1 MKPKKAITIR
11 SSAAEYLTFVAA
23 TGDNPASIEMRYQDE
38 NVWLTQRM
46 MAELYGVEVPTV
58 NEHIA
63 KIFADKELTV
73 EATIRNFRIVQT
85 EGARQVSREVKH
97 YNLQTLRHIPMTMED
112 WESRLNGFLTLW
124 NHDVLQDNGKI
135 SAELAKLKA
144 ETEFEKYR
152 LIQDQIYLSDFDRFM
167 MLEEASKKN

>member
-1 MKPKKAITIR
+1 MKPQKEISIR

-63 KIFADKELTV
+63 KIFADKELTE

-85 EGARQVSREVKH
+85 EGARQVKH
-97 YNLQTLRHIPMTMED
+97 ASHPAQRKWAIIL
-112 WESRLNGFLTLW
+112 
-124 NHDVLQDNGKI
+124 
-135 SAELAKLKA
+135 
-144 ETEFEKYR
+144 
-152 LIQDQIYLSDFDRFM
+152 LSI
-167 MLEEASKKN
+167 